1 MSEERNGEGA
11 EGGEVR
17 VAYCSA
23 CDREVRLQV
32 PPDTPSEEKGGSCL
46 QRYLGDLLRK
56 LAPVLEIK
64 RRGSFGPDD
73 EIFGP
78 IAFSPQRQVAI
89 DFDCIKLIVRSP
101 LHLLGNVPLDKC
113 RL

>member
-32 PPDTPSEEKGGSCL
+32 PPDTPSEEKGGSYAEAYHLKGICL
-46 QRYLGDLLRK
+46 DVGEDCTGAFCPFGDQPF
-56 LAPVLEIK
+56 AE
-64 RRGSFGPDD
+64 GG
-73 EIFGP
+73 
-78 IAFSPQRQVAI
+78 
-89 DFDCIKLIVRSP
+89 
-101 LHLLGNVPLDKC
+101 
-113 RL
+113 